1 MNVMLFRHKLFTVM
15 AVVDEGI
22 SSATQLMLGTSV
34 GNKAVPLLFQQAV
47 LKLVNRIAL
56 PV

>member
-1 MNVMLFRHKLFTVM
+1 MLFRHKLSTVM

-22 SSATQLMLGTSV
+22 STATQLMLGTSA
-34 GNKAVPLLFQQAV
+34 GSKAVPPPFQQAV
-47 LKLVNRIAL
+47 LKLANRIAL

>member
-1 MNVMLFRHKLFTVM
+1 VMLFRHKLLTVI
-15 AVVDEGI
+15 AAVDEGI
-22 SSATQLMLGTSV
+22 STATQLMLGTSD
-34 GNKAVPLLFQQAV
+34 GSKAVPLLFQQAV